1 MYELLFGLLSAV
13 IVAFLL
19 PPLVPQQARGWFS
32 DSLARVVGAIIF
44 LFAVASTSYVRV
56 PDGHLGQ
63 LFRVYGGGP
72 LTEGRIV
79 AVHGENGPQAKT
91 LTPGFHAWLLV
102 NVLYNVDISNVE
114 VSIPKGR
121 VGVLTAKDGAS
132 LRAGQAFADPFPATF
147 GTKMLDAEIFLLN
160 GGQRG
165 PQLSVLTPGKYR
177 LNRYLWDITEVDA
190 REVKAGFVGVIKSNV
205 HAEID
210 LGTLKADKPG
220 KCDPLSFGRPE
231 EKGRL
236 DAPVV
241 PVGCVGVWDK
251 SLQPG
256 QYYYNPEAFALTEID
271 TRAQVWTYAGG
282 YRRANISLTVDAKGD
297 IVQNRTEVEVPKDK
311 DNADVAVF
319 VKMEGWDVP
328 LELRVVAQVSPSE
341 ASCVVAGVGTLRQ
354 VEDRVLTP
362 SIRAITRDVAGG
374 SYEITE
380 AKVDEN
386 GKPILD
392 KDGKPIFVT
401 VNRPTKVLD
410 LINQRPLIEGEI
422 ERRIRPEAQKSCVT
436 IREVRLGEPAIPPE
450 LLVAVR
456 REQLATQLARAF
468 VQERAAQEKRVG
480 FREGQSDRR
489 PAVEA
494 GRIGDQ
500 RAALGAERAGGPQ
513 RGPRRARQTL
523 ADLRGP
529 AEAGGRARTGV
540 YRQAAPVRAD
550 AGYHC
555 AVCQCASR
563 SLHGSSHQCAEVRS
577 ERAGGLRR
585 RGWGRRPA
593 DGDPR
598 AVASRHAG
606 KPPGAGEFPAGPG
619 NPAGTEAIA
628 RISIN
633 VPAIQAIRRLRGST
647 IDLRQW
653 GLAHCRLQ
661 MATRAKPRTG
671 HRDSARNRDRGR

>member
-1 MYELLFGLLSAV
+1 MLAFLLGVVLGI
-13 IVAFLL
+13 IVAFLGPSL
-19 PPLVPQQARGWFS
+19 LPQQFRNGFV
-32 DSLARVVGAIIF
+32 DSALRIVGVLAI
-44 LFAVASTSYVRV
+44 LFAVASTSFVRV
-56 PDGHLGQ
+56 PDGYLGQ
-63 LFRVYGGGP
+63 LFRVYGGGS
-72 LTEGRIV
+72 LTEGHIL
-79 AVHGENGPQAKT
+79 AVQGENGPQAKI
-91 LTPGFHAWLLV
+91 LTPGFHPWFLV
-102 NVLYNVDISNVE
+102 NVLYDVDTNKPE
-114 VSIPKGR
+114 VSIPKGK
-121 VGVLTAKDGAS
+121 VGILTAKDGVP
-132 LRAGQAFADPFPATF
+132 LRPGQAFADPFPAKF
-147 GTKMLDAEIFLLN
+147 GNQMLDAEVFLLN

-165 PQLSVLTPGKYR
+165 PQLSILTPGKYR

-210 LGTLKADKPG
+210 LGTLKADKPS
-220 KCDPLSFGRPE
+220 KCDPLTFGKPD

-256 QYYYNPEAFALTEID
+256 QYYFNPEAFALTEID

-297 IVQNRTEVEVPKDK
+297 IVQNRTEVEVAKDK

-392 KDGKPIFVT
+392 KDGKPIFIT

-468 VQERAAQEKRVG
+468 IQERAAQEKRVDSEKAKATADQQSKLVESEINVQ
-480 FREGQSDRR
+480 RSVQNAQAARNEGQGERDKLSLISEGQQKQVGVLGPELTVKLRQFELMLDTIAKFANAHPEVFTAALTNAQKFVPNVQVGAGGDGVAGMLMAILGQNLAGAPTPGAATPS
-489 PAVEA
+489 PAV
-494 GRIGDQ
+494 Q
-500 RAALGAERAGGPQ
+500 P
-513 RGPRRARQTL
+513 
-523 ADLRGP
+523 
-529 AEAGGRARTGV
+529 
-540 YRQAAPVRAD
+540 
-550 AGYHC
+550 
-555 AVCQCASR
+555 
-563 SLHGSSHQCAEVRS
+563 
-577 ERAGGLRR
+577 
-585 RGWGRRPA
+585 
-593 DGDPR
+593 
-598 AVASRHAG
+598 
-606 KPPGAGEFPAGPG
+606 
-619 NPAGTEAIA
+619 
-628 RISIN
+628 
-633 VPAIQAIRRLRGST
+633 
-647 IDLRQW
+647 
-653 GLAHCRLQ
+653 
-661 MATRAKPRTG
+661 
-671 HRDSARNRDRGR
+671 SARR

>member
-1 MYELLFGLLSAV
+1 MQMTALLLGLLLAA
-13 IVAFLL
+13 IVAFAGPTLL
-19 PPLVPQQARGWFS
+19 PQGWRNPVA
-32 DSLARVVGAIIF
+32 DGALRAMGVLGM
-44 LFAVASTSYVRV
+44 LFAVASTSFVRV

-63 LFRVYGGGP
+63 LFRVYGGGS
-72 LTEGRIV
+72 LAEGRIV
-79 AVHGENGPQAKT
+79 GVHGENGPQANI

-102 NVLYNVDISNVE
+102 NVLYDVDTNHLE
-114 VSIPKGR
+114 VSIPKGK
-121 VGVLTAKDGAS
+121 VGILTAKDGAP
-132 LRAGQAFADPFPATF
+132 LRAGQAFADPFPANF
-147 GTKMLDAEIFLLN
+147 GIRMLDAEVFLLN

-165 PQLSVLTPGKYR
+165 PQLSVLTPGRYR
-177 LNRYLWDITEVDA
+177 LNRYLWDITEVEA
-190 REVKAGFVGVIKSNV
+190 KEVKAGFVGVVKSNV
-205 HAEID
+205 HADVD
-210 LGTLKADKPG
+210 LGTLKADKPA
-220 KCDPLSFGRPE
+220 KCDFISTGKPE

-236 DAPVV
+236 DAPIV

-256 QYYYNPEAFALTEID
+256 QYYFNPEAYALTEID

-297 IVQNRTEVEVPKDK
+297 IVQNRTEVEVPRDK

-328 LELRVVAQVSPSE
+328 LELRVVAQVSPAE

-392 KDGKPIFVT
+392 KDGKPIFIT

-468 VQERAAQEKRVG
+468 IQERAAQEKRVDSEKAKATADQQSKLVESEINVQ
-480 FREGQSDRR
+480 RSVQNAQAARNEGQGERDKLSLISEGQQKQVGVLG
-489 PAVEA
+489 PEA
-494 GRIGDQ
+494 TVKLRQFELLLDTVAKFANAHPEVFT
-500 RAALGAERAGGPQ
+500 AALANAQKFVPNVQVGTAGEGVS
-513 RGPRRARQTL
+513 GMLMAILGQTL
-523 ADLRGP
+523 A
-529 AEAGGRARTGV
+529 
-540 YRQAAPVRAD
+540 
-550 AGYHC
+550 
-555 AVCQCASR
+555 
-563 SLHGSSHQCAEVRS
+563 
-577 ERAGGLRR
+577 GGL
-585 RGWGRRPA
+585 
-593 DGDPR
+593 
-598 AVASRHAG
+598 
-606 KPPGAGEFPAGPG
+606 PPGA
-619 NPAGTEAIA
+619 NPA
-628 RISIN
+628 
-633 VPAIQAIRRLRGST
+633 Q
-647 IDLRQW
+647 
-653 GLAHCRLQ
+653 
-661 MATRAKPRTG
+661 PRPSPPQPP
-671 HRDSARNRDRGR
+671 R

>member
-1 MYELLFGLLSAV
+1 MLT
-13 IVAFLL
+13 FLL
-19 PPLVPQQARGWFS
+19 G
-32 DSLARVVGAIIF
+32 VVLGAIIAF
-44 LFAVASTSYVRV
+44 LGPSLLPQQFRNPFVDSALRIIGVLAILFAIASTSFVRV
-56 PDGHLGQ
+56 PDGYLGQ
-63 LFRVYGGGP
+63 LFRVYGGGS

-79 AVHGENGPQAKT
+79 AVHGENGPQAKI
-91 LTPGFHAWLLV
+91 LTPGFHPWLLV
-102 NVLYNVDISNVE
+102 NVLYDVDVSKAE
-114 VSIPKGR
+114 VSIPKGK
-121 VGVLTAKDGAS
+121 VGILTAKDGMS
-132 LRAGQAFADPFPATF
+132 LRPGQAFADPFPASF
-147 GTKMLDAEIFLLN
+147 GYKLLDAEVFLLN

-205 HAEID
+205 HADID

-220 KCDPLSFGRPE
+220 KCDPLSFGRPD

-256 QYYYNPEAFALTEID
+256 QYYFNPEAFALTEID

-297 IVQNRTEVEVPKDK
+297 IVQNRTEVEVAKDK

-328 LELRVVAQVSPSE
+328 LELRVVAQVSPAE

-380 AKVDEN
+380 ARVDEN

-392 KDGKPIFVT
+392 KDGKPIFIT

-468 VQERAAQEKRVG
+468 IQERAAQEKRVDSEKAKATADQQSKLVESEINVQ
-480 FREGQSDRR
+480 RSVQNAQAARNEGQGERDKLSFISEGQQKQVGVLGPESTVKLRQFELMLDTIAKFANAHPEVFTAALANAQKFVPNVQVGSGGEGVAGMLMAILGQNLAGAPTPGVVGPA
-489 PAVEA
+489 PAV
-494 GRIGDQ
+494 Q
-500 RAALGAERAGGPQ
+500 
-513 RGPRRARQTL
+513 
-523 ADLRGP
+523 
-529 AEAGGRARTGV
+529 
-540 YRQAAPVRAD
+540 
-550 AGYHC
+550 
-555 AVCQCASR
+555 
-563 SLHGSSHQCAEVRS
+563 
-577 ERAGGLRR
+577 
-585 RGWGRRPA
+585 
-593 DGDPR
+593 
-598 AVASRHAG
+598 
-606 KPPGAGEFPAGPG
+606 PPGRP
-619 NPAGTEAIA
+619 
-628 RISIN
+628 
-633 VPAIQAIRRLRGST
+633 
-647 IDLRQW
+647 
-653 GLAHCRLQ
+653 
-661 MATRAKPRTG
+661 
-671 HRDSARNRDRGR
+671 